1 MRQEKGQRHHS
12 IKAACRQAGG
22 LSGII
27 ADMRGGGL
35 LGNMQNAFCC
45 YHDCSSIFYELPRRK
60 LLASSLKATAVR
72 HAF

>member
-22 LSGII
+22 LSGGII

-45 YHDCSSIFYELPRRK
+45 YHDCSSIFYELPVESCWH
-60 LLASSLKATAVR
+60 L
-72 HAF
+72 H